1 MEDKNGWDLSSEIT
15 KTSNPSP
22 PTPNKVEFG
31 PNWVEMSGFFWP
43 QHCWGVVRGRRDEP
57 KTEQKIVLRSRV
69 LRNNCLEG
77 LFHTVPSSFVLHCSR
92 IYLSKNDERIMSTQ
106 NSNA

>member
-1 MEDKNGWDLSSEIT
+1 MEVKNGWDLSSEIT
-15 KTSNPSP
+15 KTSDPSA

-31 PNWVEMSGFFWP
+31 PNWVEMSVFLATTLLW
-43 QHCWGVVRGRRDEP
+43 VVRGRRDEP
-57 KTEQKIVLRSRV
+57 KNEQKIVVRSRV
-69 LRNNCLEG
+69 LRNNCLEE

-92 IYLSKNDERIMSTQ
+92 IYLSKDDERIMSTQ